1 LKERVAPEIGP
12 KANVYPMLAAVNLD
26 DQATTERC
34 KVDDVGTDWRLPT
47 KVEAE
52 RFQLA

>member
-1 LKERVAPEIGP
+1 LKERVALEIGP

-26 DQATTERC
+26 NQAIAERC
-34 KVDDVGTDWRLPT
+34 KVDDVGADWRLPA

-52 RFQLA
+52 RFQFA